1 MNADTTVHL
10 AHVQAFFYKLESLA
24 GENIILL
31 YLFGKKN
38 NKITSRCLSN
48 FKGPI
53 VSYFSAALSCEQR
66 PFFLVTNFSTKNSK
80 NKRAINNR
88 RLLVPA
94 VFHLVHPVGKRQLN
108 TSQIDKKLCQLQSL
122 Q

>member
-1 MNADTTVHL
+1 MNADTKVHL
-10 AHVQAFFYKLESLA
+10 AHIQAFFFHKFESLA

-38 NKITSRCLSN
+38 NKITSRCLST

-66 PFFLVTNFSTKNSK
+66 QFFPVTRLFSEIFLSFV
-80 NKRAINNR
+80 I
-88 RLLVPA
+88 V
-94 VFHLVHPVGKRQLN
+94 
-108 TSQIDKKLCQLQSL
+108 KKLNLVRRPKCEHRRERIPQE
-122 Q
+122 